1 MLSQTEMKRLWVENG
16 EYRRR
21 CVFGVSITRMAMC
34 LGRMQACREK
44 HPDAHAVSVD
54 EIPAWIAE
62 MREVMDAWPDVTEGG
77 RDDSR

>member
-1 MLSQTEMKRLWVENG
+1 MMITEKEIRKRWAENG

-21 CVFGVSITRMAMC
+21 HVFNVSIARLEIC
-34 LGRMQACREK
+34 LGRMQACRNE

-62 MREVMDAWPDVTEGG
+62 MKGVMDAWPEEGG
-77 RDDSR
+77 SDVAW